1 MIRSLFC
8 IVGALVLVAAQAAE
22 PPYPSKPIHVVVP
35 YQAGGG
41 TDIMAR
47 LLSEPL
53 SKELGQPVVVEN
65 KPGAGGALGAAQV
78 ARAAADG
85 YTILLTAGGFVIAP
99 SVLRSPGYDPATD
112 FVGLSQIAIV
122 PLIVVTRPD
131 GPLKSFSDLIA
142 LAKRGAGTVKYAS
155 FGDATPSHLIGE
167 AINMMSG
174 VQMTHVPYKGSA
186 AAIPDLLAGRVDV
199 AILDA
204 VSISPWVLDGRLRG
218 LAVNGARRIPVLP
231 DIPTLVDVGIKFDAV
246 GWHGAFLPAG
256 VSPTVVSR
264 LNAAFVKAVSQPDIR
279 ARIIKGGSIPVEPP
293 LSAEQWTAQYRHE
306 IRQWAD
312 VVRAAGVHVQ

>member
-1 MIRSLFC
+1 MIRSLLCFVC
-8 IVGALVLVAAQAAE
+8 AMFLVTVQAAE
-22 PPYPSKPIHVVVP
+22 PPFPSKPIRVVVP

-47 LLSEPL
+47 LLAEPL
-53 SKELGQPVVVEN
+53 SKDLGQPVVVEN
-65 KPGAGGALGAAQV
+65 KPGAGGAMGAAQV
-78 ARAAADG
+78 ARAPADG

-99 SVLRSPGYDPATD
+99 SVLQSPGYDPAKD

-131 GPLKSFSDLIA
+131 SPLKSFADLIA
-142 LAKRGAGTVKYAS
+142 AAKREAGSVKYAS

-167 AINMMSG
+167 AINMMAG

-204 VSISPWVLDGRLRG
+204 VSMAPWVQDGRLRG
-218 LAVNGARRIPVLP
+218 LAVNGTKRIPALP

-256 VSPTVVSR
+256 VSPNVVNR
-264 LNAAFVKAVSQPDIR
+264 LNAAFVKAVSQPDVR
-279 ARIIKGGSIPVEPP
+279 SRIVKGGSIPVEPP
-293 LSAEQWTAQYRHE
+293 LSAEQWTTQYRRE
-306 IRQWAD
+306 ILQWAD
-312 VVRAAGVHVQ
+312 VVRAAGIRVQ